1 MNVHRSLI
9 LITSLLLVSNLTG
22 CASFDLF
29 GKKVEPIEVKTVAVE
44 KTPLDLALPDPIKTK
59 PIQWVVITPDNA
71 EAIFK
76 KLEEQGKSPVLFA
89 ITDDGYQQLAI
100 TIADL
105 RNLINTQRTIVI
117 KYKEYYETKQ
127 AAPENK

>member
-1 MNVHRSLI
+1 M
-9 LITSLLLVSNLTG
+9 
-22 CASFDLF
+22 
-29 GKKVEPIEVKTVAVE
+29 
-44 KTPLDLALPDPIKTK
+44 DLALPDPIKTK

-127 AAPENK
+127 AVPENK